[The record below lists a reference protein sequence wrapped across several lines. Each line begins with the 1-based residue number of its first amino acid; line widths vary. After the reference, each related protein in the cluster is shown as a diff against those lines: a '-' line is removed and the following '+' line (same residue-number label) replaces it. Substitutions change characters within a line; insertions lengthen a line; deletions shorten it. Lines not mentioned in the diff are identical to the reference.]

1 MERRLEKKTIIDKVT
16 FFDKETKRD
25 GFYLSILQNNNIN
38 ITDFPE
44 TSQDEKIGQGQMN
57 SMNSIV
63 SFLFFRSRFNE
74 EKSVDYSWNLIHSS
88 HHCSQLVL
96 FQ

>member
-25 GFYLSILQNNNIN
+25 GFYLSILQNKNIN

-57 SMNSIV
+57 SMNSIG
-63 SFLFFRSRFNE
+63 SFLFSDRDSM
-74 EKSVDYSWNLIHSS
+74 KKKVLIILGILFI
-88 HHCSQLVL
+88 LVIIAL
-96 FQ
+96 S